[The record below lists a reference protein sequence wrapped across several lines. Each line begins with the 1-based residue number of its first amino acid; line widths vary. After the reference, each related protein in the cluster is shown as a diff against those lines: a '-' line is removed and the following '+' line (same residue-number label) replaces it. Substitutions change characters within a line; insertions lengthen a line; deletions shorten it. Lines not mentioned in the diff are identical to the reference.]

1 MVSFRSVYAFVA
13 ITLLAFVVGCSS
25 SVKRLPAKV
34 CDSSNLRDCE
44 TQCGQN
50 IARACYRLGWYNE
63 RGRGLPRNVKKAIQ
77 LYEQACQAGMAVAC
91 RALGMIYA
99 RGDIGIERN
108 KTTKAKAKDY
118 FAKACELGLEAAC
131 PTEQEKAREEAKK
144 RAAAA
149 RGQGQASSSDSKGGI
164 SLEASVG
171 TD

>member
-1 MVSFRSVYAFVA
+1 MVSFRSVYALAA

-34 CDSSNLRDCE
+34 CDSSNLKDCE

-50 IARACYRLGWYNE
+50 IPRACYRLGWYNE
-63 RGRGLPRNVKKAIQ
+63 RGRGLPKNVKKAVK
-77 LYEQACQAGMAVAC
+77 LYDQACQGSMAVAC

-108 KTTKAKAKDY
+108 KTNKEKARDY
-118 FAKACELGLEAAC
+118 FAKACELGLAAAC
-131 PTEQEKAREEAKK
+131 PTEQEKAREAAKK

-149 RGQGQASSSDSKGGI
+149 RGQASSSDSKGGI
-164 SLEASVG
+164 SLEASAG
-171 TD
+171 TN